1 MPSDAA
7 MFSSHVVLY
16 IRSVHVYAAVRS
28 NVLTRYNS
36 KHAKGAETMPE
47 AVFHIFHNMHYMDDM
62 ILTQLQ
68 CLNLT
73 LFFIIDLIQELN
85 V

>member
-7 MFSSHVVLY
+7 MFSSHIVLY

-47 AVFHIFHNMHYMDDM
+47 AVFHIFHNMHYMDD
-62 ILTQLQ
+62 TY
-68 CLNLT
+68 T
-73 LFFIIDLIQELN
+73 TS
-85 V
+85 VS